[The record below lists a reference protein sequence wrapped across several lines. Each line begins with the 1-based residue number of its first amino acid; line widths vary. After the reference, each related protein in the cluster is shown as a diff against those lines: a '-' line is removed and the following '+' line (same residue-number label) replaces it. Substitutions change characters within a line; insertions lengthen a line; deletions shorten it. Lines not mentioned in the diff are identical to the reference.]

1 MWRIVGGM
9 VISFSF
15 CSPKTQLRSSC
26 LCLYASLDSWIIC
39 CGDTLT
45 MEYVKLSGHHLAKTL
60 YGTEVES
67 TIDAKDPF
75 LTKLWVV
82 KATPKCK
89 TLV

>member
-1 MWRIVGGM
+1 
-9 VISFSF
+9 
-15 CSPKTQLRSSC
+15 
-26 LCLYASLDSWIIC
+26 
-39 CGDTLT
+39 
-45 MEYVKLSGHHLAKTL
+45 MEYVKQSGHHLAKTL